1 MFMQQLAE
9 VEENDREIADLMAQL
24 DELKRLRKK

>member
-9 VEENDREIADLMAQL
+9 QEENDREIVDLMAQL
-24 DELKRLRKK
+24 EELKRLRKK

>member
-1 MFMQQLAE
+1 MFVQQLAE

-24 DELKRLRKK
+24 DELKRMRKK